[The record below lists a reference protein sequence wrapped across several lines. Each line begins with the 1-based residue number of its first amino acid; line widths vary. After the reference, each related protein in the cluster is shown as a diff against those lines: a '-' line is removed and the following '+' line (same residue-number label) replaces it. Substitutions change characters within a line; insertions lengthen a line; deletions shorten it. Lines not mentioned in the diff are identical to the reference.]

1 MNGAAGENVKA
12 NVVEDIDN
20 DSKSL
25 SNKLQCDDSVL
36 WTDWPDETIWQIRTG
51 EVRGLLNQS

>member
-25 SNKLQCDDSVL
+25 SYKLQFDDSVL
-36 WTDWPDETIWQIRTG
+36 WNDWPDEMIWQIRTG
-51 EVRGLLNQS
+51 EVHGL